1 MREPPATQAPRP
13 RGPLALPRGPLAL
26 LVLSVLLVAV
36 GAGLTIRAAQLRDGP
51 AAANG
56 ALTDAAATSQVAAA
70 VSAEVSEVYS
80 YTYTD
85 LAATRQAARRVL
97 ASQAA
102 AQYDRLSP
110 ELSDAVTE
118 RLTVVTRVTRIGVS
132 SLTPGSA
139 RLLVFLR
146 QAITRDGR
154 PAGSVPAQLEITA
167 RLAGGRWLITGIDT
181 R

>member
-1 MREPPATQAPRP
+1 MREPQAAY
-13 RGPLALPRGPLAL
+13 GPLALG
-26 LVLSVLLVAV
+26 VLSVLFAAV
-36 GAGLTIRAAQLRDGP
+36 GAGLTVRAAQLRDSP

-56 ALTDAAATSQVAAA
+56 ALTDAVATSQVIAA
-70 VSAEVSEVYS
+70 VSTGVSDIYS

-97 ASQAA
+97 AGRAA
-102 AQYDRLSP
+102 AQYAQLSP
-110 ELSDAVTE
+110 ALSDAVAE

-146 QAITRDGR
+146 QTVTRDGR

-167 RLAGGRWLITGIDT
+167 RLTGGRWLITGIDA